1 MTYETIFSRRFSKHD
16 QKKMGSGAIICFFLM
31 AFTLCRVFK
40 PYIGPLP
47 PSKCMHYSFLNFSCF
62 ISLVS
67 ISCASCMNT
76 KTDARHLQLFRVSC
90 MHKLNKQLLHDAQYF
105 ENVTPYVENQGRGRG
120 RGQGQGRWLVFIH
133 GSGRRAGR
141 VSRSQ
146 PQPVSIYVYIYV
158 CLYFNHYS
166 NFYVCI

>member
-16 QKKMGSGAIICFFLM
+16 QKKIGSGAIICFFLM
-31 AFTLCRVFK
+31 AFTLCSVFK

-76 KTDARHLQLFRVSC
+76 KTDARHLQLFSCILHAQIKQTIIAWCTIYWKCCTVRWESGAGARTRMVAGFHTRVR
-90 MHKLNKQLLHDAQYF
+90 AQ
-105 ENVTPYVENQGRGRG
+105 GG
-120 RGQGQGRWLVFIH
+120 
-133 GSGRRAGR
+133 AGE
-141 VSRSQ
+141 
-146 PQPVSIYVYIYV
+146 
-158 CLYFNHYS
+158 
-166 NFYVCI
+166 